1 MADSTTLRELGRR
14 ERSKQDRLN
23 RIKRAARTLFVKH
36 GYDATTTR
44 AIARSAK
51 VGLGTIFR
59 YVEDKSD
66 LLILLF
72 DEDHE
77 QVTAEAFARV
87 PPEGLLLD
95 RLMAAFRSYYV
106 YFAREPEFSRAV
118 LREVTFYVGPMRLDR
133 SVKAGDQITSR
144 IERLIADARE
154 RGEIA
159 SDESDSMIALLIFE
173 IYQAE
178 CRRWLH
184 ETPPD
189 VEHGLNALRR
199 SLSLIDRGLKPAK

>member
-1 MADSTTLRELGRR
+1 MADSTTLREPGRR

-23 RIKRAARTLFVKH
+23 RIKQAARTLFVKH

-59 YVEDKSD
+59 HVEDKSD

-72 DEDHE
+72 EEDHE
-77 QVTAEAFARV
+77 QVTEAAFANL
-87 PPEGLLLD
+87 PPDGPFLD
-95 RLMAAFRSYYV
+95 RLMTAFRSYYL

-118 LREVTFYVGPMRLDR
+118 LREVTFYAGQMRLGR
-133 SVKAGDQITSR
+133 TVKAGDRITSR

-184 ETPPD
+184 DHPPD
-189 VEHGLNALRR
+189 VEQGLNSLRR
-199 SLSLIDRGLKPAK
+199 SLSLIDRGLKHAE

>member
-1 MADSTTLRELGRR
+1 MADSTTLRDLGRR

-23 RIKRAARTLFVKH
+23 RIKHAARILFVQR
-36 GYDATTTR
+36 GYDATTAR
-44 AIARSAK
+44 AIAARAK

-59 YVEDKSD
+59 HVEDKAD
-66 LLILLF
+66 LLMLLF
-72 DEDHE
+72 NEDHE
-77 QVTAEAFARV
+77 QVTEEAFA
-87 PPEGLLLD
+87 LLPRDGQFLD
-95 RLMAAFRSYYV
+95 RLMAAFRYYYA

-118 LREVTFYVGPMRLDR
+118 LREVTFYARGPSFGRT
-133 SVKAGDQITSR
+133 ITASARITNR

-184 ETPPD
+184 ENPPD
-189 VEHGLNALRR
+189 VEHGLSALRR
-199 SLSLIDRGLKPAK
+199 SLSLIDRGLKHAK